1 MKILGTK
8 LNKAKIAIVGD
19 IMLDKYWSGDTLRIS
34 PEAPVPVVTIKNQEN
49 RAGGAGNVALNI
61 SSLNGQAEIFS
72 IVGEDEAGNNV
83 QEILSTNNV
92 QCHFQIEPKLPTPI
106 KLRILSRHQ
115 QLLRTDFEQN
125 FFDTNKTELLS
136 SFKSKL
142 PDYNAVILSDYGKGV
157 LSQPEDF
164 IKLCVASNKPVLID
178 PKGVDFSRYF
188 GASLITPNRNEF
200 ELVVGKSKTFA
211 EMAEKA
217 KKLLQQNHIGAIL
230 ITLSEDGM
238 VLVNNDDNFLH
249 VATKAKEVFDV
260 TGAGDTV
267 IATFATAIA
276 SDYDYSQAME
286 IANLAAGIVVGKL
299 GASTVSQHELYLALL
314 NQQETDKICTVDKLK
329 SIVESLPEVVMT
341 NGCFDLLHAG
351 HVSYLKAAK
360 ALGKKLIVAVNTDE
374 SVQRLKGKDRPVQ
387 KLEQRMEV
395 LAALESVDYVVA
407 FNEDTPEKLYCE
419 ILPDILVKGGD
430 YQAQELAGAKCV
442 QLAGGEVRV
451 LHFVEGQSSSKII
464 KKIKELS

>member
-1 MKILGTK
+1 
-8 LNKAKIAIVGD
+8 
-19 IMLDKYWSGDTLRIS
+19 
-34 PEAPVPVVTIKNQEN
+34 
-49 RAGGAGNVALNI
+49 
-61 SSLNGQAEIFS
+61 
-72 IVGEDEAGNNV
+72 
-83 QEILSTNNV
+83 
-92 QCHFQIEPKLPTPI
+92 
-106 KLRILSRHQ
+106 
-115 QLLRTDFEQN
+115 
-125 FFDTNKTELLS
+125 
-136 SFKSKL
+136 
-142 PDYNAVILSDYGKGV
+142 
-157 LSQPEDF
+157 
-164 IKLCVASNKPVLID
+164 
-178 PKGVDFSRYF
+178 
-188 GASLITPNRNEF
+188 
-200 ELVVGKSKTFA
+200 
-211 EMAEKA
+211 
-217 KKLLQQNHIGAIL
+217 
-230 ITLSEDGM
+230 
-238 VLVNNDDNFLH
+238 
-249 VATKAKEVFDV
+249 
-260 TGAGDTV
+260 
-267 IATFATAIA
+267 
-276 SDYDYSQAME
+276 ME